1 MRKSNRNI
9 MMYEKRGPE
18 MVDTHC
24 TIHVDDKAWLQ
35 EVADNWPDGPRAI
48 GRVGGD
54 WLTEIIREKRRATW
68 RVKRQKNLR
77 KGK

>member
-35 EVADNWPDGPRAI
+35 DLADNWPDGPRAI

-54 WLTEIIREKRRATW
+54 LLTKAINEQRGKEWRIKRR
-68 RVKRQKNLR
+68 KK
-77 KGK
+77 